1 MAAPPTLAYLAGA
14 RPNFVKLAPV
24 LHALRGRLPEARHLL
39 VNTGQHYD
47 RELSDAFIDALALPQ
62 PDYLLGVGSG
72 SHGAQTA
79 RALERVEEVLLAER
93 PDVLVVSGDVNST
106 LAGALAAAKLRSRS
120 RTSRPA
126 CGASTGRC
134 PRS

>member
-1 MAAPPTLAYLAGA
+1 MAVPPTLAYLAGA

-47 RELSDAFIDALALPQ
+47 RELSGAFIDALALPQ

-79 RALERVEEVLLAER
+79 RAL
-93 PDVLVVSGDVNST
+93 
-106 LAGALAAAKLRSRS
+106 
-120 RTSRPA
+120 
-126 CGASTGRC
+126 
-134 PRS
+134 